1 MARYLF
7 IVTRDQPD
15 LYEYLTRVFSRND
28 EVEVRLDRRE
38 RIQAHGPEQRRA
50 SVPQAGSEDYL
61 RPLGFGGLIW
71 VKSG

>member
-7 IVTRDQPD
+7 IVTRDQPE
-15 LYEYLTRVFSRND
+15 LYEYLTRVFSAND
-28 EVEVRLDRRE
+28 EVEVRLDRRD
-38 RIQAHGPEQRRA
+38 RIQAHERERRA
-50 SVPQAGSEDYL
+50 SVPQAGSEDSL